1 LLEDEDVRRFLQI
14 NRYQNVLWFNKE
26 AYEQLLGWLVAIA
39 VIKLN
44 SDPGMAKTQLDD
56 EIVNQYR
63 VLQQLKKAQS
73 KSDYQLEK
81 LLEATKG

>member
-26 AYEQLLGWLVAIA
+26 AFEQLLGWLVAIS
-39 VIKLN
+39 VISLN
-44 SDPGMAKTQLDD
+44 SDPGMAITQLDD